1 MDQFFRNGSRS
12 ESFRSLVFLQFGTGL
27 GHTQGPLAKARASL
41 AFICVEFGDTI
52 AIKSLDVGG
61 VKCNYSTFWRND
73 SNFSQTMGMM
83 RFENGITDLAI
94 DYKSTDWF
102 MEKIENG
109 TIMSGNVE
117 TDINSII
124 KTYYVFKGRR
134 LNFQICW
141 TSGPGPVNLVHST

>member
-1 MDQFFRNGSRS
+1 
-12 ESFRSLVFLQFGTGL
+12 
-27 GHTQGPLAKARASL
+27 
-41 AFICVEFGDTI
+41 
-52 AIKSLDVGG
+52 
-61 VKCNYSTFWRND
+61 
-73 SNFSQTMGMM
+73 M

-124 KTYYVFKGRR
+124 KTFYVFKGRR
-134 LNFQICW
+134 LNF
-141 TSGPGPVNLVHST
+141 

>member
-1 MDQFFRNGSRS
+1 
-12 ESFRSLVFLQFGTGL
+12 
-27 GHTQGPLAKARASL
+27 
-41 AFICVEFGDTI
+41 
-52 AIKSLDVGG
+52 
-61 VKCNYSTFWRND
+61 
-73 SNFSQTMGMM
+73 MGMM
-83 RFENGITDLAI
+83 RFENGITDLTI

-109 TIMSGNVE
+109 TIMSGNVK

-141 TSGPGPVNLVHST
+141 TSDPGPVNLVHSS

>member
-1 MDQFFRNGSRS
+1 MS
-12 ESFRSLVFLQFGTGL
+12 
-27 GHTQGPLAKARASL
+27 
-41 AFICVEFGDTI
+41 
-52 AIKSLDVGG
+52 
-61 VKCNYSTFWRND
+61 
-73 SNFSQTMGMM
+73 MM

-124 KTYYVFKGRR
+124 KTFYVFKGRR
-134 LNFQICW
+134 LNF
-141 TSGPGPVNLVHST
+141 